1 MPDVVA
7 HTDTGQKLE
16 IYAEVRHACAVNSAA
31 MVPFI
36 GAESFS
42 QRVSTCLRA
51 LAADPYFV
59 VRRAVAANALELC
72 RQLHP
77 FSSVM
82 HSLLIQLLIDP
93 CSDVTFA
100 LVPQIGAVLEH
111 LARLSSLPHGGG
123 PFITES
129 IVSETCEA
137 VLRCEE
143 QVMNGS
149 SWRIQADM
157 LSQLAAF
164 PLCLPCHPV
173 HDLLI
178 PRLWHRIETVVRFLF
193 FFFSLVICHL
203 TIFFLASASLS
214 SLCRPNADA
223 VRPQRAPSPGEGSSV
238 Q

>member
-42 QRVSTCLRA
+42 QRVSTSLRA

-59 VRRAVAANALELC
+59 VRRAVAANVLELC

-82 HSLLIQLLIDP
+82 HSLLVQLLVDP

-100 LVPQIGAVLEH
+100 LVPQIGAVIEH
-111 LARLSSLPHGGG
+111 LARLSSTHAS
-123 PFITES
+123 PFTTES
-129 IVSETCEA
+129 IVLETCEA

-178 PRLWHRIETVVRFLF
+178 PRLWHRIETVVRFDL
-193 FFFSLVICHL
+193 SR
-203 TIFFLASASLS
+203 ASTSRLMI
-214 SLCRPNADA
+214 
-223 VRPQRAPSPGEGSSV
+223 
-238 Q
+238 